1 MCLVIWFSFVNL
13 QDECSFVSLRD
24 VERTLSVF
32 GWFYHQDN
40 IFEKMDQL
48 TNSEILDS
56 DIESDDDEEETVY
69 VGGEWAVSFLKQFNH
84 NKYPCD

>member
-1 MCLVIWFSFVNL
+1 MCLVIWLNVVFW

-69 VGGEWAVSFLKQFNH
+69 VGGEWAVSFFQTS
-84 NKYPCD
+84 